1 MTLHLTPSVRER
13 LCHQITQNGVFS
25 HSIFDYSGAICATA
39 VVAIEQYERAVLM
52 RVEIGDSNN
61 TVTLAVSEDTGTR
74 AIRFLE
80 DLINGVSV
88 STVRGVDEILFVTDL
103 ELVLREALRQQ
114 QGTYELPVDQ
124 IENLWLMLRPSAADP
139 SRTVFHFELD
149 SVGITLPLRLPS
161 DRGQAYE
168 LLSACVQEFVATYR
182 RDR

>member
-1 MTLHLTPSVRER
+1 M
-13 LCHQITQNGVFS
+13 
-25 HSIFDYSGAICATA
+25 
-39 VVAIEQYERAVLM
+39 
-52 RVEIGDSNN
+52 
-61 TVTLAVSEDTGTR
+61 
-74 AIRFLE
+74 
-80 DLINGVSV
+80 
-88 STVRGVDEILFVTDL
+88 
-103 ELVLREALRQQ
+103 LREALRQQ

>member
-1 MTLHLTPSVRER
+1 MSLHLAPSVRAR
-13 LCHQITQNGVFS
+13 LCQQITQNGVFS
-25 HSIFDYSGAICATA
+25 HTILDHCGVIRATA

-61 TVTLAVSEDTGTR
+61 TVTLAASEDTGTR

-182 RDR
+182 RER